1 METTNLSKIR
11 RDKMLNTISE
21 IKKNI
26 TDEKMLTNLSMI
38 ENELTKKK
46 YGLIWEEHEERVDKE
61 LETQIPTFEEIKDK
75 EIVSNP
81 NEKFNFL
88 LEGDNL
94 HSLYLLEKTHKEKI
108 DIIYIDPP
116 YNTGNKDFSYND
128 HYVDFEDGYRH
139 SKWLS
144 FMEKRIKIAKEL
156 LNEKGSIFI
165 QIDDNELSQ
174 LKLLCDNIF
183 GEENFINI
191 ISVNM
196 KNIAGAS
203 GGGED
208 KRFKKNCEYILI
220 YAKNYQLMPLYNGAY
235 EYTEISELIQKYLTS
250 GISWKYTSVLVE
262 EGQKKY
268 IRSITDGNG
277 DEIKIYKRINPV
289 IKSVKQVATDN
300 NISEIEAYK
309 KFGSKIFRTTN
320 AQSSI
325 RTRIIKAK
333 QSFGINDNVISIEY
347 IPKTGKNKGIVYEQF
362 YKDDKCNLFVWL
374 KDTTEEINGNLYK
387 KDLQGTY
394 WDFNAKMKNL
404 TKEGNIVFPNGK
416 KPVDLIKRIISLYPS
431 NDCTVLDFFAG
442 SGTTGHAVI
451 SLNNDDL
458 GTRNY
463 ILCTNN
469 ENDICENITYKRL
482 ENVIKGYKNDKGKKY
497 EGLGS
502 NLKYYRCTYIPRIN
516 TETENLHN
524 NLLINIKNLIQLE
537 NGIEID
543 DNKIR
548 VYLNE
553 DELDRF
559 STNEKELEIC
569 EKIYISSDILLTS
582 EQENIFENNNI
593 EVYIIPEYYFED
605 EIMEVM

>member
-1 METTNLSKIR
+1 MEKTNLSKIR
-11 RDKMLNTISE
+11 RDKMLNTIDE

-26 TDEKMLTNLSMI
+26 TDEKILTNLSMI

-61 LETQIPTFEEIKDK
+61 LEAQIPTFEEIKDK

-81 NEKFNFL
+81 NKKFNFL

-451 SLNNDDL
+451 SLNNDDF

-469 ENDICENITYKRL
+469 ENDICKKITYKRL
-482 ENVIKGYKNDKGKKY
+482 ENVIKGYKNNKGKKY

-553 DELDRF
+553 DELDKF
-559 STNEKELEIC
+559 STNENELDIC
-569 EKIYISSDILLTS
+569 EKVYISSDILLTS

>member
-11 RDKMLNTISE
+11 RDKMLNTINE

-26 TDEKMLTNLSMI
+26 TDEKILTNLSMI

-81 NEKFNFL
+81 DERFNFL

-116 YNTGNKDFSYND
+116 YNTGNNDFTYGDETLSK
-128 HYVDFEDGYRH
+128 EDEYKH

-144 FMEKRIKIAKEL
+144 FMERRLMIAKNL
-156 LNEKGSIFI
+156 LSDKGFLFI
-165 QIDDNELSQ
+165 SIDDNEFAN
-174 LKLLCDNIF
+174 LKLLCDSIF
-183 GEENFINI
+183 GEENFI
-191 ISVNM
+191 STLHWKKKKQPSYLHGQV
-196 KNIAGAS
+196 AGVM
-203 GGGED
+203 
-208 KRFKKNCEYILI
+208 EYILVFGKNRNHLEKLSLNSTTDSNARIDNATNQISQRTIKKGIRVKLPSNITVIKAGI
-220 YAKNYQLMPLYNGAY
+220 YKNKTMSTEYLNDVYIKNGIAQNDFEARARFRDSQERIDKFCDSGVLFITKNYGFRRDKL
-235 EYTEISELIQKYLTS
+235 EEELA
-250 GISWKYTSVLVE
+250 
-262 EGQKKY
+262 KKKA
-268 IRSITDGNG
+268 ITDLLLDWG
-277 DEIKIYKRINPV
+277 DNQDSDVEIKNIFNEKIFSYPKPINLIKNI
-289 IKSVKQVATDN
+289 IKSTGYVN
-300 NISEIEAYK
+300 C
-309 KFGSKIFRTTN
+309 KI
-320 AQSSI
+320 
-325 RTRIIKAK
+325 
-333 QSFGINDNVISIEY
+333 
-347 IPKTGKNKGIVYEQF
+347 
-362 YKDDKCNLFVWL
+362 
-374 KDTTEEINGNLYK
+374 
-387 KDLQGTY
+387 
-394 WDFNAKMKNL
+394 
-404 TKEGNIVFPNGK
+404 
-416 KPVDLIKRIISLYPS
+416 
-431 NDCTVLDFFAG
+431 LDFFAG
-442 SGTTGHAVI
+442 SGTTGQAVLE
-451 SLNNDDL
+451 LNKEDN
-458 GTRNY
+458 GNRQF

-469 ENDICENITYKRL
+469 ENEICEKITYQRL
-482 ENVIKGYKNDKGKKY
+482 KTIITGFRKNKSKY
-497 EGLGS
+497 SDGIQS
-502 NLKYYRCTYIPRIN
+502 NLKYYRCTYVPRIN

-553 DELDRF
+553 DELDKF

>member
-11 RDKMLNTISE
+11 RNKMLNTINE

-26 TDEKMLTNLSMI
+26 TDEETLTNLSMI

-61 LETQIPTFEEIKDK
+61 LKTKIPTFEEVKDK

-81 NEKFNFL
+81 KDKFNFL

-94 HSLYLLEKTHKEKI
+94 HSLYLLEKTHKGLI
-108 DIIYIDPP
+108 DVIYIDPP
-116 YNTGNKDFSYND
+116 YNTGNKDFMYDDCYIDS
-128 HYVDFEDGYRH
+128 EDGYKH

-144 FMEKRIKIAKEL
+144 FMYKRLEFAKKL
-156 LNEKGSIFI
+156 LSESGSIFI

-174 LKLLCDNIF
+174 LKLLCDEIF

-220 YAKNYQLMPLYNGAY
+220 YAKNYQVMPIFKGAY
-235 EYTEISELIQKYLTS
+235 EYTEISELIQKYLTE
-250 GISWKYTSVLVE
+250 GISWKYTSVLLE
-262 EGQKKY
+262 EGKKEY
-268 IRSITDGNG
+268 ICSTIDGNG
-277 DEIKIYKRINPV
+277 DEIKIYRRINPV
-289 IKSVKQVATDN
+289 IKSVKQVALDN
-300 NISEIEAYK
+300 NITEIEVYK
-309 KFGSKIFRTTN
+309 KYGTKIFRTTN

-325 RTRIIKAK
+325 RTRIIQAK
-333 QSFGINDNVISIEY
+333 KEFKINDNIISIEY
-347 IPKTGKNKGIVYEQF
+347 IPKTGKNKGIIYEQF

-374 KDTTEEINGNLYK
+374 KDTTEEIDGSLYK
-387 KDLQGTY
+387 RDLQGTY

-404 TKEGNIVFPNGK
+404 TKEGNVVFPNGK
-416 KPVDLIKRIISLYPS
+416 KPLDLIKRIISLYQS
-431 NDCTVLDFFAG
+431 KDCTILDFFAG

-451 SLNNDDL
+451 SLNAEDH
-458 GTRNY
+458 GQRNY

-469 ENDICENITYKRL
+469 ENNICDDITYKRL
-482 ENVIKGYKNDKGKKY
+482 CNVIKGYRNDKGRIY
-497 EGLGS
+497 EALGS
-502 NLKYYRCTYIPRIN
+502 NLKYYKCTYIPRIN
-516 TETENLHN
+516 SEDENLHN
-524 NLLINIKNLIQLE
+524 NLLINIKNLVQLE
-537 NGIEID
+537 SGIEID

-548 VYLNE
+548 VYLDE
-553 DELDRF
+553 DELDKF
-559 STNEKELEIC
+559 SKNQSELDVC
-569 EKIYISSDILLTS
+569 EKVYISSDILLTS
-582 EQENIFENNNI
+582 TQESIFKNNNI